1 MTFIDGFL
9 LTFLL
14 LLFAA
19 VLALGYQRNNG
30 YIGSKPPKPTVSRQL
45 EQCRYDLAT
54 AISARNTWMEVA
66 KKHKATAE
74 QLAAALENCNNG

>member
-1 MTFIDGFL
+1 MSFVDGFL
-9 LTFLL
+9 FTFLL

-19 VLALGYQRNNG
+19 VLALGYQRQNG

-54 AISARNTWMEVA
+54 AVSSRDTWMAVA
-66 KKHKATAE
+66 RKYKATAE
-74 QLAAALENCNNG
+74 ELAKALENCNNG